1 MSQNTER
8 REGVYD
14 ALKELGPGKTAIL
27 GLQHVFAMFGGTVLV
42 PLLCGLSVSVT
53 LFGCGLATIWC
64 FFVTKRKLPT
74 FLGSSFAFIGAFS
87 AVTHGDP
94 ARLPYATGGVVF
106 CGLLYVL
113 LALMVHFFGVKKV
126 MKLFP
131 PVVTGPIIM
140 LLGLALAGTAISDAS
155 GNWVLAIIALLIVII
170 MNVFGKGMAKMLPV
184 LIGIFGAFF
193 IGCVV
198 TAINPQLFGLNWI
211 DFSSFSSIFSDGVQV
226 TDIVNVP
233 PFFLPKFDFSACVVF
248 GIAALAAIADHIGA
262 VAAIGATCGK
272 NFIADPGL
280 TRTLL
285 GDGVGTSIAG
295 LFGGPANC
303 TYSENTGVMVL
314 TRVYDPKVT
323 MLAGC
328 FSIALSFLSI
338 FDSFINMI
346 PAAVLGGISLLLYGS
361 ITNTGIR
368 MMVEENVD
376 FNKTR
381 NIVIIA
387 VMLISGLGFE
397 LSPITLS
404 TGTSSFEIGGLAVAA
419 VFGILANLL
428 LPGNDYEF
436 PVEAIQGDE

>member
-1 MSQNTER
+1 MSQNTEHK
-8 REGVYD
+8 EGVYD
-14 ALKELGPGKTAIL
+14 ALKELGPGKTAVL
-27 GLQHVFAMFGGTVLV
+27 SLQHVFAMFGGSVLG

-53 LFGCGLATIWC
+53 LFGCGIATIWC
-64 FFVTKRKLPT
+64 YFVTKRKVPT
-74 FLGSSFAFIGAFS
+74 FLGSSFAFIGAFA

-106 CGLLYVL
+106 CGLLYVI
-113 LALMVHFFGVKKV
+113 LALLVHLFGVKKV

-140 LLGLALAGTAISDAS
+140 LLGLVLAGTAIGDAS
-155 GNWVLAIIALLIVII
+155 SNWVLAVIALFLVIVI
-170 MNVFGKGMAKMLPV
+170 NVFGKGMAKMLPV
-184 LIGIFGAFF
+184 LIAIFGTFA
-193 IGCVV
+193 IGSIISFVK
-198 TAINPQLFGLNWI
+198 PDLFGLTWV
-211 DFSSFSSIFSDGVQV
+211 DFSRFTSVFADGVQV

-233 PFFLPKFDFSACVVF
+233 PFFLPKFELGACVIF
-248 GIAALAAIADHIGA
+248 SIAALAAIADHIGA
-262 VAAIGATCGK
+262 VAAIGATCGR
-272 NFIADPGL
+272 NYIADPGL

-285 GDGVGTSIAG
+285 GDGVGTTIAG

-328 FSIALSFLSI
+328 FAILLSFISI

-346 PAAVLGGISLLLYGS
+346 PGSILGGISILLYGS

-368 MMVEENVD
+368 MMVEEKVD

-387 VMLISGLGFE
+387 VMLVAGLGFD
-397 LSPITLS
+397 LSPIVIS
-404 TGTSSFEIGGLAVAA
+404 AGTSSFEIGGLAVAA
-419 VFGILANLL
+419 IFGIVANAV

-436 PVEAIQGDE
+436 HGVDA